1 MKDLICKNILK
12 VETINNTQTYTFAPP
27 DGCRGILFT
36 FNESIYDV
44 IYTSPYTN
52 SSTTTLDQK
61 NQYTWYQELYP
72 VNGSDN
78 KNAGWYLSN
87 SNENFSNLT
96 VVYLG

>member
-27 DGCRGILFT
+27 DGCRGVLFS
-36 FNESIYDV
+36 FDESV
-44 IYTSPYTN
+44 TSVRFLNNYTAGSAPV
-52 SSTTTLDQK
+52 LDQK

-72 VNGSDN
+72 NRGNDVLNDDWVIDGS
-78 KNAGWYLSN
+78 S
-87 SNENFSNLT
+87 NFSNLT